1 MRTKNYSI
9 ERKTKI
15 MKKLESNGRVEV
27 EKLSKELKVSK
38 ETVRRD
44 LSEMEKDGLLK
55 RTHGGAVSISTTQQ
69 SLEYPYLMRE
79 IQCLEEKERIGKKAA
94 SVIED
99 GDTIFI
105 DNSSTNLSILK
116 NINPEYSVT
125 IVTNSIRI
133 LLESTRHTNE
143 NFVFISLGG
152 IFRYKNY
159 SCVGDMANE
168 MSKKFWPSKAF
179 ISCYGVDTEG
189 GLYDGSI
196 HEIEVKRNVINLA
209 QTVYIT
215 ADHTKIG
222 RKGGVQLADM
232 ACVDYLISDRQLDKQ
247 EQDNLNRQKVKFLI
261 AEN

>member
-116 NINPEYSVT
+116 TLIR
-125 IVTNSIRI
+125 SI
-133 LLESTRHTNE
+133 
-143 NFVFISLGG
+143 
-152 IFRYKNY
+152 
-159 SCVGDMANE
+159 
-168 MSKKFWPSKAF
+168 P
-179 ISCYGVDTEG
+179 
-189 GLYDGSI
+189 
-196 HEIEVKRNVINLA
+196 
-209 QTVYIT
+209 
-215 ADHTKIG
+215 
-222 RKGGVQLADM
+222 
-232 ACVDYLISDRQLDKQ
+232 
-247 EQDNLNRQKVKFLI
+247 
-261 AEN
+261 